1 MIKMK
6 ELLNEEAPGFKNRK
20 FGDPLPTFKE
30 VMETHQTVDKETII
44 EKAEFGGFD
53 SQTLGQLKQRMKK
66 ASANYHNWSINA
78 DEFLWDVDTSTGDGK
93 KLKKMI
99 YDNRFTGSNSGKK
112 ISDLMSRIFKQAIKA
127 ERDSHD

>member
-112 ISDLMSRIFKQAIKA
+112 IQDLMEDIYKQAVKA
-127 ERDSHD
+127 EKNSD

>member
-1 MIKMK
+1 MIKLKKLLK
-6 ELLNEEAPGFKNRK
+6 EGSPGFTKRK

-66 ASANYHNWSINA
+66 AYANYGNWHINA
-78 DEFLWDVDTSTGDGK
+78 NEFLWDVDTSTGDGK

-99 YDNRFTGSNSGKK
+99 YNNRFNGPTSGKK
-112 ISDLMSRIFKQAIKA
+112 IHDLMEDIMKDA
-127 ERDSHD
+127 EKTLKDK